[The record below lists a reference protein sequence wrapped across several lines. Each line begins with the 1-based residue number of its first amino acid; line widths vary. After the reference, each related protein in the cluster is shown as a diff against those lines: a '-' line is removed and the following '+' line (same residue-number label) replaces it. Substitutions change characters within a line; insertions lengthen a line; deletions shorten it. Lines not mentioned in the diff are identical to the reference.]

1 MLRLGVCPSTSLCA
15 KEMLADASRYRTSH
29 GCLCPYFFFFFF
41 CEDLTR
47 IQCFLKIRR
56 EVVVILVEPAL
67 S

>member
-1 MLRLGVCPSTSLCA
+1 MPQDLEPLMAVCAPT
-15 KEMLADASRYRTSH
+15 
-29 GCLCPYFFFFFF
+29 FFLF

>member
-1 MLRLGVCPSTSLCA
+1 MPQDLEPLMAVCAP
-15 KEMLADASRYRTSH
+15 M
-29 GCLCPYFFFFFF
+29 FFFF

>member
-1 MLRLGVCPSTSLCA
+1 MPQDLEPLMAVCAPT
-15 KEMLADASRYRTSH
+15 
-29 GCLCPYFFFFFF
+29 FFFFF

>member
-1 MLRLGVCPSTSLCA
+1 MPQDIEPLMAVCAP
-15 KEMLADASRYRTSH
+15 MF
-29 GCLCPYFFFFFF
+29 FFFFFF